1 MHPYG
6 CSGRSV
12 SEEEGTG
19 TCRSLK
25 ERSTLKTVNT
35 GDSIKV
41 RERSRMPEHPEGV
54 MPEGR
59 ITFKHESL
67 ILAQDERWRRA

>member
-35 GDSIKV
+35 GDSIKK
-41 RERSRMPEHPEGV
+41 S
-54 MPEGR
+54 GR
-59 ITFKHESL
+59 DPGCQN
-67 ILAQDERWRRA
+67 ILKA